1 MVILVIHSE
10 WITKIPMICSV
21 EVTCYLASE
30 SAMLQKLLK
39 DSTHGTG
46 TLHSICSVNAA
57 APAAGADLLCA
68 PSALLTR
75 KSTQV

>member
-30 SAMLQKLLK
+30 SAMLQNLG

-46 TLHSICSVNAA
+46 KLHSICSVNAA

-68 PSALLTR
+68 PSALPTR